1 MLLKS
6 KMKSCI
12 LGVVPFAISKYFKWH
27 DMLENHEMKS
37 SLASSLRTDLTWT
50 SRSSQLPS
58 QGMHRKISLT
68 PYDALWHH
76 ACVGDGTNTSH
87 LRQRSPYLCQPFR
100 CSLRTVVMP
109 LIESQCPALSWMP
122 RHYGHDCGTVHAD
135 HAVSRTW
142 PVTGRQGGRKGTWS
156 GRVRPY
162 RSHSVIIPL

>member
-1 MLLKS
+1 VLFHLQFQNILNDMTCLKT
-6 KMKSCI
+6 MKWN
-12 LGVVPFAISKYFKWH
+12 PP
-27 DMLENHEMKS
+27 
-37 SLASSLRTDLTWT
+37 LRVAYVRTCTDLTWT

-87 LRQRSPYLCQPFR
+87 LRQRSPYLCQPFG